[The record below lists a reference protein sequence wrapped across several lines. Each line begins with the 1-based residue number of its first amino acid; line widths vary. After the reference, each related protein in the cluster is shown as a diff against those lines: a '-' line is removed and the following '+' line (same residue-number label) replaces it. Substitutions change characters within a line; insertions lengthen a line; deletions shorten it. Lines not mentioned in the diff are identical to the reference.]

1 MSRTIRVT
9 VESIKQYTFEGE
21 YFDVP
26 PKSEVLATIKELSM
40 PIDATLELSSVVENA
55 RPWPKR
61 LTAEFVIRAR
71 DQLGRRIG
79 RVIFKVIKKTPRV

>member
-9 VESIKQYTFEGE
+9 VESVKQATFSGD
-21 YFDVP
+21 YLDVP
-26 PKSEVLATIKELSM
+26 PKSGVLSSISELSM
-40 PIDATLELSSVVENA
+40 PVDAALDLSAVVENA

-61 LTAEFVIRAR
+61 LATDLVVRAR

-79 RVIFKVIKKTPRV
+79 RVIFKVLSKTPKV